1 MPHQAKITITG
12 LGAGAPGDITL
23 STWEALKTSPCI
35 LLRTGRHPVVKWL
48 HREGICFSTF
58 DHFYEEAC
66 GFQEVYARIAE
77 TVLDMARREPV
88 LYAVPG
94 HPLVAEDSVRLI
106 IEKAEQEAMS
116 VKLLSAVSFLDA
128 LFSALRFDPVAGV
141 QLVDGLRLDEGPPL
155 GTRAAVITQVYSR
168 SVASDVKLALLEV
181 YPPEHLV
188 TVVRGAGIPD
198 EERIETVPLF
208 ELDRLTWIDHLTSV
222 YIPTVSS
229 QLSVVGS
236 CRKNKAGDIQDRME
250 IGYGAKDE
258 AAPENLETKDE
269 AEVAGRGQA
278 VGEPESV
285 NRLSEVEAVRL
296 DGGKVFDSCTN
307 SVMGA
312 QSESEG
318 CDCDRTCRFPLDP
331 LVEIL
336 AQLRGENGCPWD
348 REQDHRTLRPYL
360 LEETYEVL
368 EALDEENMYNICE
381 ELGDLLLQIV
391 FHAQIAAENEKFDM
405 NDVIAGI
412 TEKMIRRHPHVFGAV
427 TVKDSNEVSLNW
439 EKIKAKERDGS
450 RPQGLLSGISHSL
463 PVLMRAVKLQEKA
476 AGVGFDWPDYR
487 GALEK
492 THEELDELESVIS
505 DGDKVQIEEELGDL
519 IFSVVNLA
527 RLLGVEPE
535 AALVGTS
542 GKFERRFSYVEK
554 MAGQAG
560 KELLKCTLSELDMW
574 WEEAKKQEKI

>member
-1 MPHQAKITITG
+1 MPHQARITITG

-35 LLRTGRHPVVKWL
+35 LLRTGRHPVVEWL
-48 HREGICFSTF
+48 RGEGICFSTF
-58 DHFYEEAC
+58 DHFYEESC
-66 GFQEVYARIAE
+66 SFQEVYARIAGA
-77 TVLDMARREPV
+77 VLDLARRGPV

-94 HPLVAEDSVRLI
+94 HPLVVEDSVRLI
-106 IEKAEQEAMS
+106 IEKAEQEAMA
-116 VKLLSAVSFLDA
+116 VKLLPAVSFLDS
-128 LFSALRFDPVAGV
+128 LFSALRFDPVTGV
-141 QLVDGLRLDEGPPL
+141 QVIDGLRLDEGLPL
-155 GTRAAVITQVYSR
+155 GTEAAVITQVYNR
-168 SVASDVKLALLEV
+168 LVASDVKLALLEV
-181 YPPEHLV
+181 YPSDHPV

-222 YIPTVSS
+222 CIPTVSS

-236 CRKNKAGDIQDRME
+236 CRKNKAGDIQDCME
-250 IGYGAKDE
+250 VGCGAKDE

-269 AEVAGRGQA
+269 AEVAGWGQA

-285 NRLSEVEAVRL
+285 KRLSKMEVVRL

-307 SVMGA
+307 SVMGVK
-312 QSESEG
+312 SEPEG
-318 CDCDRTCRFPLDP
+318 CDCSRTCRFPLDP

-336 AQLRGENGCPWD
+336 VQLRGENGCPWD

-368 EALDEENMYNICE
+368 EALDEENMYKICE

-391 FHAQIAAENEKFDM
+391 FHAQLAAENKKFDM

-427 TVKDSNEVSLNW
+427 TVKDSSEVSRNW

-450 RPQGLLSGISHSL
+450 RPQGLLSGIPHSL

-487 GALEK
+487 GALVK
-492 THEELDELESVIS
+492 THEELDELESVIL
-505 DGDKVQIEEELGDL
+505 DGDKMRIEEELGDL
-519 IFSVVNLA
+519 FFSAVNLA
-527 RLLGVEPE
+527 RILGVEPE
-535 AALVGTS
+535 TALVGTS
-542 GKFERRFSYVEK
+542 GKFERRFNYVEK

-560 KELLKCTLSELDMW
+560 KELSECTLSELDLW